1 MANRNDL
8 VVTAGLNIE
17 ASVSQITK
25 DLGEVSKKIPA
36 DALKIKCSID
46 TSNIKA
52 IKSQLSSLSK
62 NLKIDL
68 FSNTEGNGNKK
79 VTDAIVKDFNDTF
92 NMVGK
97 MGETTKK
104 VLNSQTK
111 QMLQDFKDAWQ
122 EGLDTGNTTAYY
134 EALDK
139 LGKRINDFSKG
150 DIKLLKEAII
160 DIRREFSDGSI
171 VSIGDSL
178 KKDLDYLTGSDSLT
192 RKHLDALY
200 GSGKYTIGSG
210 NAGYDTLMQ
219 RDEEASTAI
228 LNAAKK
234 IIEYQDKI
242 RSVGWG
248 LDELQEVGLTA
259 KEIEN
264 NIEDAV
270 RQILGLPELP
280 RTDDYIDI
288 NVDDDIEEV
297 KELTSNVR
305 AYDDAIKT
313 AQKDTANFSYPDN
326 IGFSKNTEEIL
337 ANAKKIIGDELAQNA
352 ETANDK
358 VSRIKKA
365 VEDAEGGL
373 QAFVVQVEKENKSVE
388 NLTYALN
395 EQGDAYVY
403 LGKTIREADNST
415 DFRRKD
421 VATQWQIQTEK
432 LIQFANNADKAGFAS
447 TSLKED
453 IKDLFATLN
462 KANPDVGGD
471 TSTMNA
477 FLDKFDIAKAKLQ
490 TLNATV
496 RNESFTSTLSNKV
509 QKLSAD
515 MNAFATANERAVKST
530 QLMSTGKS
538 FAQEWQELANTLSKG
553 NLSSEELK
561 HLRERFAIFGKEAEA
576 AGLKGKTAWEKFLKT
591 FKTFTSYI
599 SANMVFNMV
608 KRQISNMITEVVNL
622 DSAMTELRKVTEAT
636 EPEFNKFLETAKQ
649 SAQYLGSSVT
659 DLVDATSTFSRLGY
673 SLSEAQN
680 LGEIATLYKNVG
692 DGIDISTA
700 SESIVSTLKAF
711 KIEAADAIQIVDK
724 FNEVGNNFAISSGGI
739 GEALLRSASALAT
752 ANNDL
757 SQSIALI
764 TTANTVAQNPE
775 MVGTGLKT
783 MALRLRSTKT
793 ELEEMGEDAEGAAE
807 NVSKLRE
814 QVLALTKNKV
824 DIQIDENTYKSS
836 YQILLEIS
844 KVWNEINDI
853 SQASLLEQLFGKRQA
868 NVGAA
873 ILENGDLLQDVYETA
888 EHSINSA
895 TKEQE
900 KFSKSIQ
907 YSINSFKAAYQT
919 LSSDV
924 VKSGFIKEVVDF
936 GSTVIKGL
944 DFIITKT
951 GILQGIL
958 TGFGSLAIFKAIPAL
973 FTKIKSLGTS
983 FSALGAISNTLGA
996 DGQGNQLMS
1005 LEQLGNVSKLL
1016 TDDQF
1021 QLILSTK
1028 DLTDAQI
1035 DSMMTARGFTKEQIA
1050 AQLAI
1055 RKQTFATNGLTVA
1068 EEGAE
1073 MATFSLSNA
1082 FKGLKL
1088 AIASNPIGAII
1099 TGVTLLTTALIS
1111 WKRKQ
1116 EEAVVEA
1123 KRLEEERQRN
1133 LKETIS
1139 ELESFEQEQSSIDS
1153 LIEKYV
1159 ELYNTTSD
1167 MSTKKE
1173 ELASIT
1179 EELNGKFEDEKTGID
1194 LLNGS
1199 ISENIEL
1206 IREQQNELDKQW
1218 QRDNKAKIEEAQKYI
1233 ADNSDAT
1240 IASFDVNGVLLGS
1253 NYDEAVQEAEFY
1265 YDRMLHMIDTKNEE
1279 LWKYLDKVETTY
1291 TDSYGNAVRS
1301 FGFKLKEGI
1310 DRDVIPEVLKSFRDL
1325 YEQLDQYSYMDF
1337 KFISGDESA
1346 EALNL
1351 LISDFTQYIELLQK
1365 DESISNSIFDNTAIA
1380 IDGTA
1385 KKFNELAE
1393 AASDASRKMNAE
1405 GALPADVYTY
1415 SRQLNEI
1422 RVELEEL
1429 AKASPELQ
1437 KRFEL
1442 IFSTIGLQSEDVSES
1457 AELLRKN
1464 FFDTLDEM
1472 EDGVFK
1478 RVDKINDAITKAFS
1492 GEGLSA
1498 TEAWELLELDTTGI
1512 LTPVIEANGE
1522 WIMQSEQLV
1531 ALKERLIGLS
1541 REQVEADLKSAQ
1553 TQIADLDNQISAQ
1566 YAIIDKQREII
1577 AKTMGNSK
1585 PNEANLKALSD
1596 AKKKVNELVE
1606 VQKKYSAEVYRDKLL
1621 LQQLNAQLDYTVE
1634 QQKALVE
1641 KAEDYA
1647 DNLLKAQEHR
1657 IDQIIDS
1664 HEAEKEALEKEKEAL
1679 QDELDIL
1686 NDQKDAI
1693 EEIISNYDTVNNLVQ
1708 KTVEKEIDSLEEQ
1721 KQAIEDTYNARIDAL
1736 KAENEER
1743 NDALEYAEKLANL
1756 ENAKKNK
1763 SRVYD
1768 ETRGWRYESVKED
1781 VKKAE
1786 NELAEFET
1794 SQEIKKLEKER
1805 DELTKGID
1813 DQIDS
1818 YKDYEDIWKEIAEEI
1833 QTEED
1838 ELLAEQILGADWR
1851 EKIAQKDTA
1860 VMDKFRSEYRN
1871 HNVAL
1876 NNLTNTEIALKEAA
1890 IEAKDAEIKSKE
1902 EQIKIWKAYKT
1913 EVQTAAKDIKDATEG
1928 YIELLDTVTINETS
1942 DLQTRTEN
1950 LNNFKN
1956 AYSGALQTAIDLQNQ
1971 LDNNGGEINY
1981 DVHVNGLDELK
1992 QAAAAATV
2000 IATTAGMTGVG
2011 GAMVG
2016 VGGVMAIA
2024 NSPILQSADDIAD
2037 TVKDILNR
2045 IGLYSSGGVADYT
2058 GLAMLHGRKDAPE
2071 VIFNASD
2078 SAKLYELVHGTPN
2091 LMADMIDK
2099 ATKLSQFNMAKVG
2112 STTNTSSVNIDSIN
2126 VYANNPAELSRGLDK
2141 ELDRYFQT
2149 KLTQN
2154 YTSRS

>member
-1 MANRNDL
+1 MADNMIELVASLNVDDSANQINNTDIPILQDKIKGLTIKCSLDNDCINNIKHVLEGLSKLTEGGIDLSNGIGKNNAVVSNVTHIAETVDDKIDEIKNNLAKKLGVDASKIITRTIENAKGQIKNFSLEVTRLQGQVETYNYKVNQKKNKDTKDEYFEIKAIGSRTNDKGAIQL
-8 VVTAGLNIE
+8 VNKQASEVERLTQKLEKLRAGFENKNAPRPILDEDNIKQLNSKFDETDKIIKRIKTSSSETFDKVVSDANKAITAYDTLGKSLRDAENTATSL
-17 ASVSQITK
+17 ASNDIASAKSALSGQITK
-25 DLGEVSKKIPA
+25 FVTQVSKSSIDDPDSIIKSA
-36 DALKIKCSID
+36 EKIK
-46 TSNIKA
+46 
-52 IKSQLSSLSK
+52 KS
-62 NLKIDL
+62 
-68 FSNTEGNGNKK
+68 
-79 VTDAIVKDFNDTF
+79 
-92 NMVGK
+92 
-97 MGETTKK
+97 
-104 VLNSQTK
+104 
-111 QMLQDFKDAWQ
+111 
-122 EGLDTGNTTAYY
+122 
-134 EALDK
+134 LDK
-139 LGKRINDFSKG
+139 VGDSKG
-150 DIKLLKEAII
+150 IKTA
-160 DIRREFSDGSI
+160 
-171 VSIGDSL
+171 
-178 KKDLDYLTGSDSLT
+178 
-192 RKHLDALY
+192 
-200 GSGKYTIGSG
+200 
-210 NAGYDTLMQ
+210 
-219 RDEEASTAI
+219 RDE
-228 LNAAKK
+228 LNKLRGEFTSLDSAAKK
-234 IIEYQDKI
+234 VSFEQTLK
-242 RSVGWG
+242 
-248 LDELQEVGLTA
+248 
-259 KEIEN
+259 
-264 NIEDAV
+264 
-270 RQILGLPELP
+270 
-280 RTDDYIDI
+280 
-288 NVDDDIEEV
+288 
-297 KELTSNVR
+297 
-305 AYDDAIKT
+305 
-313 AQKDTANFSYPDN
+313 
-326 IGFSKNTEEIL
+326 
-337 ANAKKIIGDELAQNA
+337 
-352 ETANDK
+352 
-358 VSRIKKA
+358 SRI
-365 VEDAEGGL
+365 E
-373 QAFVVQVEKENKSVE
+373 
-388 NLTYALN
+388 
-395 EQGDAYVY
+395 
-403 LGKTIREADNST
+403 
-415 DFRRKD
+415 
-421 VATQWQIQTEK
+421 
-432 LIQFANNADKAGFAS
+432 
-447 TSLKED
+447 
-453 IKDLFATLN
+453 
-462 KANPDVGGD
+462 
-471 TSTMNA
+471 
-477 FLDKFDIAKAKLQ
+477 
-490 TLNATV
+490 
-496 RNESFTSTLSNKV
+496 
-509 QKLSAD
+509 KLSAT
-515 MNAFATANERAVKST
+515 MSVFAEKNERAVRSV
-530 QLMSTGKS
+530 QLMSTGKT
-538 FAQEWQELANTLSKG
+538 FAQEWQEISNALTKG
-553 NLSSEELK
+553 NLSPDELR
-561 HLRERFAIFGKEAEA
+561 HLQERFTIFGKEAEA
-576 AGLKGKTAWEKFLKT
+576 AGLKGKTAWEKFLGT
-591 FKTFTSYI
+591 FKTFSSYI
-599 SANMVFNMV
+599 TANMVFNIF
-608 KRQISNMITEVVNL
+608 KRQVQNMIQEVVNL

-659 DLVDATSTFSRLGY
+659 DLVDATSTFSRVGY
-673 SLSEAQN
+673 SLSDAQK

-700 SESIVSTLKAF
+700 SETLVSTLKAF
-711 KIEAADAIQIVDK
+711 SEFNDEATDAIQIVDK
-724 FNEVGNNFAISSGGI
+724 LNEVGNNFAISSGGI
-739 GEALLRSASALAT
+739 GQALLRSASAMAS
-752 ANNDL
+752 ANNTL
-757 SQSIALI
+757 SQTIAII
-764 TTANTVAQNPE
+764 TTANTVAQDPE
-775 MVGTGLKT
+775 AVGTGLKT

-824 DIQIDENTYKSS
+824 DIQLDENTYKSS
-836 YQILLEIS
+836 YDILLEIS
-844 KVWNEINDI
+844 KVWSELNDI

-868 NVGAA
+868 NIGAA
-873 ILENGDLLQDVYETA
+873 ILENGDLLQNVYETA
-888 EHSINSA
+888 EHSIGSA

-900 KFSKSIQ
+900 KFSQSIQ
-907 YSINSFKAAYQT
+907 YSINSFKAVYQT
-919 LSSDV
+919 LASDV
-924 VKSGFIKEVVDF
+924 VNSGFVKEVIDF
-936 GSTVIKGL
+936 GSRVLKGL

-951 GILQGIL
+951 GILKGIL

-973 FTKIKSLGTS
+973 LTKIKSLGTS

-1442 IFSTIGLQSEDVSES
+1442 IFSTIGLQAEDVSES
-1457 AELLRKN
+1457 AELLKKN

-1478 RVDKINDAITKAFS
+1478 KVDKINDAITKAFS

-1498 TEAWELLELDTTGI
+1498 TEAWELLELDATGI

-1566 YAIIDKQREII
+1566 YAIIDKQQEII

-1641 KAEDYA
+1641 KAENYA

-1693 EEIISNYDTVNNLVQ
+1693 EEIISNYDTVNKLVQ

-1743 NDALEYAEKLANL
+1743 SDALEYAEKLANL

-1763 SRVYD
+1763 RRVYD

-1786 NELAEFET
+1786 NELAEFQT

-1833 QTEED
+1833 QTAED

-1876 NNLTNTEIALKEAA
+1876 NNLTNTEIKLKEAA

-1928 YIELLDTVTINETS
+1928 YIELLDTVTVNETS

-2045 IGLYSSGGVADYT
+2045 IGLYSSGGIADYT
-2058 GLAMLHGRKDAPE
+2058 GLAMLHGRKNAPE